1 MHLHALLTASLPG
14 VRALRL
20 AILLLELYTSRETAS
35 HVICDSLGTKLPSSN
50 DGLSGHQTTVPKKPE
65 GHLSP
70 GREEATYSG
79 TSEDQFSAVPFVFLN
94 LSLTLS
100 SYF

>member
-1 MHLHALLTASLPG
+1 MRLHSLLTASLPG
-14 VRALRL
+14 VRALGL
-20 AILLLELYTSRETAS
+20 AILLLELYGSRETAS

-70 GREEATYSG
+70 AREEATYSG